1 MKISREEV
9 EHIALL
15 ARLNIAEGEKELMS
29 EQLSQILT
37 FVNQLGDVDTEGIP
51 LTATTSQQSNV
62 LRDDVHV
69 PSLTDEQATANAPQS
84 EDGFLVVPKIIADR
98 ETS

>member
-1 MKISREEV
+1 MKISQEEV

-15 ARLNIAEGEKELMS
+15 ARLNIPEGEKELMS
-29 EQLSQILT
+29 DQLSQILT
-37 FVNQLGDVDTEGIP
+37 FVNQLRNVDTDGIP

-62 LRDDVHV
+62 LRDDVQI
-69 PSLTDEQATANAPQS
+69 PSLTDKQATANAPQA
-84 EDGFLVVPKIIADR
+84 EDGFLVVPKIIAER

>member
-1 MKISREEV
+1 MEISQEEV

-29 EQLSQILT
+29 DQLSQILT
-37 FVNQLGDVDTEGIP
+37 FVNQLRDVDTEGIP

-62 LRDDVHV
+62 LRDDVQIS
-69 PSLTDEQATANAPQS
+69 SLTDEQATANAPQA

>member
-1 MKISREEV
+1 MEISQEEV

-29 EQLSQILT
+29 DQLSQILT
-37 FVNQLGDVDTEGIP
+37 FVNQLRDVDTEGIP

-62 LRDDVHV
+62 LRDDVQIS
-69 PSLTDEQATANAPQS
+69 SLTDEQATANAPQA
-84 EDGFLVVPKIIADR
+84 EGGFLVVPKIIADR

>member
-1 MKISREEV
+1 MEISQEEV
-9 EHIALL
+9 EYIALL

-29 EQLSQILT
+29 DQLSQILT
-37 FVNQLGDVDTEGIP
+37 FVNQLRDVDTEGIP

-62 LRDDVHV
+62 LRDDVRIS
-69 PSLTDEQATANAPQS
+69 SLTDEQATANAPQA

>member
-1 MKISREEV
+1 MEISQEEV
-9 EHIALL
+9 EYIALL

-29 EQLSQILT
+29 DQLSQILT
-37 FVNQLGDVDTEGIP
+37 LVNQLRDVDTEGIP

-62 LRDDVHV
+62 LRDDVRIS
-69 PSLTDEQATANAPQS
+69 SLTDEQATANAPQA